1 VIVAARELGK
11 QSNKMVPMYSA
22 MGIEYTLLGMRRSQE
37 GRLNLREGMTFEQCV
52 IIIRSSLSRVATA
65 AEKSGSAGT
74 GKGSD
79 QIRLIIFRIHVYYY
93 VKAGKE
99 RPVAVSEAGNT
110 EVSAIRYRLR
120 DAKTS

>member
-1 VIVAARELGK
+1 MCYNNTFLPE
-11 QSNKMVPMYSA
+11 QSSHGCRK
-22 MGIEYTLLGMRRSQE
+22 
-37 GRLNLREGMTFEQCV
+37 
-52 IIIRSSLSRVATA
+52 IRFGGDG
-65 AEKSGSAGT
+65 E
-74 GKGSD
+74 GSD
-79 QIRLIIFRIHVYYY
+79 QIRLIIFRIHVYYYY